1 MSLSLTI
8 TSVALLKLLPLLS
21 PWLVDGKD
29 KVKCGGVLSHL
40 DDGTGMS
47 YRCIIRTAHE
57 GSKVGGFGCLIHFVQ
72 ISGSTKRIKV

>member
-1 MSLSLTI
+1 MTI

-29 KVKCGGVLSHL
+29 KVKCGGVLSYL
-40 DDGTGMS
+40 DDRTGMA

-57 GSKVGGFGCLIHFVQ
+57 GSKVGGFGRLIHFLQ
-72 ISGSTKRIKV
+72 ISGGSR